1 MKGVVAKVDRYQ
13 RAHGWLGFTLGVAKR
28 FSEDKAGHL
37 AALVAYYGFFSLF
50 PLMMVLVTAVGAF
63 AADNPELRDQ
73 ILDSALKQF
82 PVIGTQIR
90 ENIHASQD
98 SGVALAVGI
107 AGALWAGLAGVKA
120 AQNAMDQVWDV
131 PVKRQP
137 RLFQALLRAVVMLA
151 TLGVFVLLA
160 GFIGGVAA
168 GTETAPTWLQ
178 VTGVVGAFVLNFLVF
193 WVAFRV
199 LTVADV
205 SWADVFPGALLGSTL
220 WSILQALGGY
230 IIGQRLESASEVYG
244 FFGVVIGLL
253 SWLYLGAQVTL
264 LAAETNVVRVKR
276 LWPRSLDPDDLIEAD
291 RRALKLLAEVE
302 ERREEQEVDVSFND
316 GRGAGRSEGRPEPEG
331 PKEASRGKALITFGA
346 GVVVGAI
353 GALLRGQKPRDPQ

>member
-13 RAHGWLGFTLGVAKR
+13 RGHRWLGFTLGVAKR
-28 FSEDKAGHL
+28 FGEDKAGHL

-50 PLMMVLVTAVGAF
+50 PLMMVLVTAVGTF

-82 PVIGTQIR
+82 PVVGTQIR
-90 ENIHASQD
+90 ENIQATQD
-98 SGVALAVGI
+98 SGVALVVGI

-137 RLFQALLRAVVMLA
+137 KFFQALLRAVIMLA

-168 GTETAPTWLQ
+168 GTETAPMWLQ
-178 VTGVVGAFVLNFLVF
+178 VMGVVGAFVLNFLVF

-205 SWADVFPGALLGSTL
+205 SWGDVFPGALLGSIL

-264 LAAETNVVRVKR
+264 LAAETNVVRVKH
-276 LWPRSLDPDDLIEAD
+276 LWPRSLDPDDLTQAD
-291 RRALKLLAEVE
+291 RRALELLAEVE
-302 ERREEQEVDVSFND
+302 ERHEEQRVDVRFDD
-316 GRGAGRSEGRPEPEG
+316 GPRSRGRDGSGDGAQER
-331 PKEASRGKALITFGA
+331 SRGKTLISFGA
-346 GVVVGAI
+346 GVLVGVA
-353 GALLRGQKPRDPQ
+353 GALLRGRRPRSPQ